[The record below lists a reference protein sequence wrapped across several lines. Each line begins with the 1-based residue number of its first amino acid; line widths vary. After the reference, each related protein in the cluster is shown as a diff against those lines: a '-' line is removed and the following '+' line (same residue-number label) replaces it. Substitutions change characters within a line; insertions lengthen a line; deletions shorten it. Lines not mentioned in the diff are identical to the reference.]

1 MTYQVQLMPEAAQA
15 LHRFDKPVTH
25 RIVNKLK
32 WLSQNIEHI
41 TPESLTGEFRTLYK
55 LRIGSYRV
63 LYTVNRDKHVL
74 VVHLIGHRRDIY
86 RRPKNKF

>member
-1 MTYQVQLMPEAAQA
+1 MSYQVQLMPEAAKA
-15 LHRFDKPVTH
+15 LHRLDKPVTY

-32 WLSQNIEHI
+32 WLSQNFEHI

-63 LYTVNRDKHVL
+63 LYTVNRDKHAL
-74 VVHLIGHRRDIY
+74 VVHLIEHRRNIY
-86 RRPKNKF
+86 RRP

>member
-1 MTYQVQLMPEAAQA
+1 MPEAAKA
-15 LHRFDKPVTH
+15 LYRLDKPVTY

-32 WLSQNIEHI
+32 WLSQNFEHI

-63 LYTVNRDKHVL
+63 LYTVNRDKHAL
-74 VVHLIGHRRDIY
+74 VVHLIEHRRNIY
-86 RRPKNKF
+86 RRP

>member
-1 MTYQVQLMPEAAQA
+1 MAYQIRLMPEAARD
-15 LHRFDKPVTH
+15 LRRFDKLIAQ

-32 WLSQNIEHI
+32 WLSQNFKDII
-41 TPESLTGEFRTLYK
+41 PEPLTGELKMLYK

-63 LYTVNRDKHVL
+63 LYTVNRDKYML

-86 RRPKNKF
+86 HRSRR

>member
-1 MTYQVQLMPEAAQA
+1 MSYQVQLMPEAAKA
-15 LHRFDKPVTH
+15 LYRLDKPVTY

-32 WLSQNIEHI
+32 WLSQNFEHI

-63 LYTVNRDKHVL
+63 LYTVNRDKHAL
-74 VVHLIGHRRDIY
+74 VVHLIEHRRNIY
-86 RRPKNKF
+86 RRP